1 MISLPRRPALAAL
14 SLALFFVPSALFA
27 QEGDP
32 PNLPKAKPPLVA
44 LQESMVAT
52 KAEIAAMRETL
63 EEAKTDNEKAELSF
77 KLEKAEAKLHGYEL
91 DFHAIAT
98 GVDVEGFGLRQRKEF
113 DIAQEFQ
120 DLLKPLVE
128 ELKQA
133 TERPRAIEG
142 LRDDIEH
149 STKQAATATSALKNI
164 DAALAA
170 ETVPGVVAELK
181 KTRVQW
187 EGFLQNATTRISAAR
202 SQLEQSLDVEHSTF
216 DTVTEGLKRFVQ
228 TRGKYLLVTVATFVG
243 VFLLLRLLLRYLY
256 RVSPWHR
263 EGGRSFYSR
272 LIDVVLHTFTFV
284 GALVAAMLVLYATGD
299 WVLLGLA
306 IIFLFGLAL
315 AAKDVLPKVYEQAR
329 VLLNLGEVREGE
341 RVVIDGIPWRVDA
354 LGVFTKLGNPLLSG
368 GEMRLPIRS
377 LPELHSRPY
386 CEDEPWFPCEVDEW
400 VILSDDTRGKVVTQS
415 PEMVHMVLL
424 GGSRK
429 SYVTT
434 DFLALAPEVISRNFR
449 VRTVFGVDYG
459 LQAKV
464 TTEIP
469 ELLCAEVRRGLLTA
483 IEEDDIQHLKVEFR
497 EAGESSLDLEII
509 ADIKGVAASKYETLQ
524 RLLQKSAV
532 DACNANG
539 WTIPFPQLTLHQA

>member
-1 MISLPRRPALAAL
+1 MALL
-14 SLALFFVPSALFA
+14 A
-27 QEGDP
+27 QEAEP
-32 PNLPKAKPPLVA
+32 PQPRPPLVA
-44 LQESMVAT
+44 LQESMAIT
-52 KAEIAAMRETL
+52 KAEIAEFRKSLDRATTES
-63 EEAKTDNEKAELSF
+63 EKTEVGFKLDKAEQ
-77 KLEKAEAKLHGYEL
+77 KLHGFEL

-142 LRDDIEH
+142 LRDEIEH
-149 STKQAATATSALKNI
+149 STKQAATATSALKNL
-164 DAALAA
+164 DAALAREA
-170 ETVPGVVAELK
+170 VPGVVAELK
-181 KTRVQW
+181 KTRLQW

-202 SQLEQSLDVEHSTF
+202 SQLDQSLDEEHSTF
-216 DTVTEGLKRFVQ
+216 DTVTDGLKRFVQ

-256 RVSPWHR
+256 RVSPWHQD
-263 EGGRSFYSR
+263 GGRSFYSR

-284 GALVAAMLVLYATGD
+284 GALVAAILVLYATGD

-306 IIFLFGLAL
+306 IIFLFGLVL
-315 AAKDVLPKVYEQAR
+315 AAKDALPKVYEQAR

-341 RVVIDGIPWRVDA
+341 RVVVDGIPWRVDS
-354 LGVFTKLGNPLLSG
+354 LGVFTKLGNPLLAG

-377 LPELHSRPY
+377 LPDLHSRPY
-386 CEDEPWFPCEVDEW
+386 RADEPWFPCEEGEW
-400 VILSDDTRGKVVTQS
+400 VILSDETRGKVVSQS
-415 PEMVHMVLL
+415 PEMVHLVLL

-469 ELLCAEVRRGLLTA
+469 EALCAAVRRGLLTV
-483 IEEDDIQHLKVEFR
+483 IGEEDIQHIKVEFC

-509 ADIKGVAASKYETLQ
+509 ADIKGGVASKYETLN

-532 DACNANG
+532 DACNEHG
-539 WTIPFPQLTLHQA
+539 WTIPFPQLTLHKAEG